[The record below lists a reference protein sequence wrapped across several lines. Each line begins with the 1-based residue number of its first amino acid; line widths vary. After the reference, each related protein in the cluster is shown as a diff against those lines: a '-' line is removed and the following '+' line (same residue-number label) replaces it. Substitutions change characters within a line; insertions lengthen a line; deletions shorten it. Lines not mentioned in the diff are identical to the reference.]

1 MAERLAAENQLN
13 RIEQSLRAKLAPI
26 VTNDKFIGNLR
37 ERLEGSTIFEK
48 QQRLAVSML
57 SIALG
62 LVVGLVIFL
71 VGRGLVHDG
80 EKA

>member
-1 MAERLAAENQLN
+1 MAERLAAEDQLN
-13 RIEQSLRAKLAPI
+13 KIEQTLRTKLAPI
-26 VTNDKFIGNLR
+26 APNDQFIGTLGQ
-37 ERLEGSTIFEK
+37 RLEGSTIYEK
-48 QQRLAVSML
+48 QHRLAVSML

-71 VGRGLVHDG
+71 VGRGLVRDG